1 VMGDRGMGDMTEM
14 EMPLPDNTVPMM
26 TGEGPFGSLEM
37 GGMVSVVKVRK
48 NQKPSDYRDPGWYQA
63 PKGTRATEWTGP
75 LAEAPR
81 TEATSAQATTE
92 VTVRKPT
99 QHQH

>member
-1 VMGDRGMGDMTEM
+1 
-14 EMPLPDNTVPMM
+14 MM

-81 TEATSAQATTE
+81 PETSSAEATTE